1 MLFMTVY
8 SYDPAHRN
16 EIIKRRLNAGPQ
28 LPEGLK
34 LIGEWSYIG
43 SGKVFRLVEA
53 GDNPEKLIEAMQ
65 PWSDLGT
72 IETYP
77 VLEVEKAIQSYAKAW
92 KILAHV

>member
-8 SYDPAHRN
+8 SFDPAHRN
-16 EIIKRRLNAGPQ
+16 EIVKRRMELGPQ
-28 LPEGLK
+28 LPQGLK
-34 LIGEWSYIG
+34 LIGEWSYLG

-53 GDNPEKLIEAMQ
+53 GDNPERLIEAMQ

-77 VLEVEKAIQSYAKAW
+77 VLEVEKVIQSYKNLGKAF
-92 KILAHV
+92 AHV